1 MVYYNNIH
9 KLKVGI
15 FDSGIG
21 GLPVYYALKQKLE
34 MQGIADQVS
43 IKYLGDTK
51 NFPYGTKT
59 REELSGIVSNNIK
72 LLLSEGCSIIGIACN
87 TASIV
92 FNESAIKDVHPY
104 IFPIVNISAQKAA
117 NLSSSGVHVISS
129 IFTATSHAYRDL
141 ITQVNP
147 TTVVTESGEQHLIQ
161 AIEDSDKEIIMREV
175 KRIVN
180 KLPENV
186 DTFVLG
192 CTHFYHINEIISN
205 TLNLY
210 NKQVSIV
217 DPTSEMVETLYQNIT
232 KQLDFVSQP
241 ARSDVV
247 FSGNTPSQ
255 TDID

>member
-72 LLLSEGCSIIGIACN
+72 LLLSEGCSIIG
-87 TASIV
+87 
-92 FNESAIKDVHPY
+92 
-104 IFPIVNISAQKAA
+104 
-117 NLSSSGVHVISS
+117 
-129 IFTATSHAYRDL
+129 
-141 ITQVNP
+141 
-147 TTVVTESGEQHLIQ
+147 
-161 AIEDSDKEIIMREV
+161 IEDSDKEIIMREV